1 MRRLLAPALLLCLAL
16 STLTACAPVSGSSPR
31 SSSGTSVRCLNPGD
45 SGGSGAAASSES
57 PDRPLLFFFCV
68 QSP

>member
-1 MRRLLAPALLLCLAL
+1 MRRFLSPGIFCFALFLA
-16 STLTACAPVSGSSPR
+16 ACAPVSGSS
-31 SSSGTSVRCLNPGD
+31 SGRGSGPAVRCLNPGD
-45 SGGSGAAASSES
+45 SGAAGATGSSDS

>member
-1 MRRLLAPALLLCLAL
+1 MRRLLAPALFCLAL
-16 STLTACAPVSGSSPR
+16 TLVAACAPVTRSSPR
-31 SSSGTSVRCLNPGD
+31 SSGGPSVRCVNPGD
-45 SGGSGAAASSES
+45 SGGAGAATSSDS

>member
-1 MRRLLAPALLLCLAL
+1 MRRPLALAIFCLAL
-16 STLTACAPVSGSSPR
+16 TLVAACAPVSGSSSGR
-31 SSSGTSVRCLNPGD
+31 SSSPSVRCLNPGE
-45 SGGSGAAASSES
+45 SGGAGAAASSES

>member
-1 MRRLLAPALLLCLAL
+1 MRRLLSPAILGLAL
-16 STLTACAPVSGSSPR
+16 ILIAACAPVGGSSSR
-31 SSSGTSVRCLNPGD
+31 SSGASVRCLNPGD
-45 SGGSGAAASSES
+45 SGGAGAAGSSDS

>member
-1 MRRLLAPALLLCLAL
+1 MRRLVAPAILCLAL
-16 STLTACAPVSGSSPR
+16 IAAACAPVSGSSSGR
-31 SSSGTSVRCLNPGD
+31 SSGTSVRCMNPGD
-45 SGGSGAAASSES
+45 SGGSGAASSSDS

>member
-1 MRRLLAPALLLCLAL
+1 MRRLLAPAILGLAL
-16 STLTACAPVSGSSPR
+16 TLVAACAPVSGSSSGR
-31 SSSGTSVRCLNPGD
+31 SSPSVRCLSPGE
-45 SGGSGAAASSES
+45 SGAGAAASSES

>member
-1 MRRLLAPALLLCLAL
+1 MRRLLAPAMLCLAL
-16 STLTACAPVSGSSPR
+16 LAAACAPVSGSSPPR
-31 SSSGTSVRCLNPGD
+31 SGGTAVRCLNPGD
-45 SGGSGAAASSES
+45 SGGAGAATSSDS